1 MRYIREFVFVFTYVL
16 ILLGS
21 AQAQSVIVI
30 GENAVLSAGDSGNGN
45 LLAAQSATLTQAA
58 TVESLS
64 FYVTAASG
72 SLILGI
78 YDATGPNGGPGAL
91 KASTKSFT
99 PGTGWNTAAV
109 VTPVS
114 LTAGNYWLAYLPSSN
129 ALSFV
134 KTNASGNCVYYGYN
148 FGSLP
153 RKYSTSPTSCT
164 PATWSFYATLAL
176 PATAVK
182 GACGSSNGADLTS
195 APTTN
200 LCSAGTGSTVTGSGP
215 WSWSCAGSGGGT
227 TASCSALLEING
239 ACGSANG
246 VAASTAPTANLCSAG
261 TASTVAGSG
270 PWSWSCAGSN
280 GGATAVCSDSHKSAS
295 SDPASGL
302 LPSDRDASANW
313 KMAGLQSVGGIPNR
327 TTVCATVSRSG
338 GDDTSNIQTAVNNCP
353 SGEVVKLSVG
363 TFTIGE
369 GKYVTVNKSITVRGS
384 GPCAGAS
391 GVGSA
396 PYPASPSMTNC
407 TLIQRTGGAAIGTQ
421 NGANPSPHFV
431 LGAGDYY
438 TNVRLGP
445 TTNLAVDGAQ
455 GATTVQVASTTGFA
469 AGQIVLIDETSNFG
483 WQPSWIWSGQTQWSA
498 PDYRLSWL
506 AQNPTCRLGDKDCQG
521 GSKNPGIPCYFNFA
535 GAECDRYTSEIK
547 QIASIGAGPCPGTN
561 CTITFNSPLTISYRA
576 NHTAHVAL
584 LYGGTSG
591 TKQATTYAGIENMTL
606 QNADGSSI
614 AMVLCAYCWVKNEE
628 DTIMAGYF
636 TNGSIGIVAGFRD
649 QLEGSLHTQRCPS
662 LSWRCGIQLV
672 T

>member
-1 MRYIREFVFVFTYVL
+1 MRALRLTLSRRFIPDNAVTTGDEALTEIGTYEGEVMMRFVRRCLMAASYVL
-16 ILLGS
+16 VFLGS
-21 AQAQSVIVI
+21 AQAQSVTSSVQ
-30 GENAVLSAGDSGNGN
+30 NAVLSAGDSENGN

-99 PGTGWNTAAV
+99 PGTGWNTATV

-134 KTNASGNCVYYGYN
+134 KTNASGNCAYYGYN

-153 RKYSTSPTSCT
+153 SKFSTSPTSCT
-164 PATWSFYATLAL
+164 PTTWSFYATLAL
-176 PATAVK
+176 PATAVN

-200 LCSAGTGSTVTGSGP
+200 LCSAGTASTVSGSGP
-215 WSWSCAGSGGGT
+215 WSWSCAGCGGGT
-227 TASCSALLEING
+227 TASCSALIRDQRRMRQRKRGGGEHRADGESLQRRHGVDCRRQRAVELELRRQQWRRT
-239 ACGSANG
+239 ACARISSPPLDTHYGI
-246 VAASTAPTANLCSAG
+246 G
-261 TASTVAGSG
+261 TRLAR
-270 PWSWSCAGSN
+270 
-280 GGATAVCSDSHKSAS
+280 H
-295 SDPASGL
+295 PASGL

-327 TTVCATVSRSG
+327 TTVCATVSPSG

-353 SGEVVKLSVG
+353 SGQVVLLSVG

-407 TLIQRTGGAAIGTQ
+407 TLIQRTGGAC
-421 NGANPSPHFV
+421 NR
-431 LGAGDYY
+431 Y
-438 TNVRLGP
+438 
-445 TTNLAVDGAQ
+445 
-455 GATTVQVASTTGFA
+455 
-469 AGQIVLIDETSNFG
+469 
-483 WQPSWIWSGQTQWSA
+483 
-498 PDYRLSWL
+498 
-506 AQNPTCRLGDKDCQG
+506 
-521 GSKNPGIPCYFNFA
+521 SK
-535 GAECDRYTSEIK
+535 
-547 QIASIGAGPCPGTN
+547 
-561 CTITFNSPLTISYRA
+561 
-576 NHTAHVAL
+576 
-584 LYGGTSG
+584 
-591 TKQATTYAGIENMTL
+591 
-606 QNADGSSI
+606 
-614 AMVLCAYCWVKNEE
+614 
-628 DTIMAGYF
+628 
-636 TNGSIGIVAGFRD
+636 
-649 QLEGSLHTQRCPS
+649 
-662 LSWRCGIQLV
+662 WR
-672 T
+672 